1 MVNPEEVVPDEF
13 ENDGHKKDKIFDNS
27 YDEIEIDDM
36 DFEKEGENYY
46 FRYPCPCGDR
56 FKVSLK
62 DLWEKSGS
70 QEERDRCLAVC
81 PSCSL

>member
-1 MVNPEEVVPDEF
+1 MAKLVDTALIKQAVVDI
-13 ENDGHKKDKIFDNS
+13 ENI

-56 FKVSLK
+56 FKVSL
-62 DLWEKSGS
+62 
-70 QEERDRCLAVC
+70 
-81 PSCSL
+81 